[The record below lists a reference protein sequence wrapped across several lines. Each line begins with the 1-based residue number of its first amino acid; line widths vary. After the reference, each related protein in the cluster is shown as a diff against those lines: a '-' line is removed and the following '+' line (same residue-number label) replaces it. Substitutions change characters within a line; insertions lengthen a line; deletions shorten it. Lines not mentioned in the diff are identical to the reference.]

1 MPNVI
6 YFLIYKGTEEY
17 QETLVLANNM
27 TKGKMKK
34 ILMKWGGGKVKT
46 FVAYYDN
53 DIRLVPSFRD
63 GFPLLASKFYVVY
76 DITMSEDSHL
86 FAT

>member
-1 MPNVI
+1 M
-6 YFLIYKGTEEY
+6 
-17 QETLVLANNM
+17 
-27 TKGKMKK
+27 
-34 ILMKWGGGKVKT
+34 GGGKVKT

-63 GFPLLASKFYVVY
+63 RFPLLTSKFYVVY
-76 DITMSEDSHL
+76 GVTISEDSHL